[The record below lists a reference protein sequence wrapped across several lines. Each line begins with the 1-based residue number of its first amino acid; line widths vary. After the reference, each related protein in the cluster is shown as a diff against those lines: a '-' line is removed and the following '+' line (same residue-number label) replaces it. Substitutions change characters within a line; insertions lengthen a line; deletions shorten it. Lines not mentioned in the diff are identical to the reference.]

1 MVAPSAPD
9 GDAGRGSVEL
19 ALLSL
24 RAHRQDDWTQV
35 FDAIG
40 TEPLPVEEAVRILA
54 AHELEPIVRLRVLH
68 DLGNLGML
76 GEMNEEARQLAGGVA
91 DGDRFDDLSEL
102 ASQTSLSFRGFVE
115 SLQQQGMASTT
126 MLVVAPDEC
135 TDSPAGSGP
144 NPPTKIVASFEA
156 AGQPRDFA
164 FGADPLHWPDCN
176 PFFLSMTASQKSS
189 LPVDNVDGS
198 AYQARVLEVVGIK
211 AIWELKTNLDVRYFV
226 TNEAV
231 GMEYSFAGSVDGEI
245 DVDHGF
251 VIVEAHPT
259 TPGRVVV
266 RSQKTVRFT
275 NLSNLPASFA
285 CELGWVQVMQNMAS
299 CAPSN

>member
-9 GDAGRGSVEL
+9 GDSGTGSTEL

-24 RAHRQDDWTQV
+24 RARRQDDWTHV

-40 TEPLPVEEAVRILA
+40 IEPLPVAQAVQTLA
-54 AHELEPIVRLRVLH
+54 ATELDPVTRLRVLH
-68 DLGNLGML
+68 DLGNLGL
-76 GEMNEEARQLAGGVA
+76 LADMNEEARQLAEGVA
-91 DGDRFDDLSEL
+91 DGERFDELLEL
-102 ASQTSLSFRGFVE
+102 ASQTRLSFRGFVE
-115 SLQQQGMASTT
+115 SLQEQGMATT
-126 MLVVAPDEC
+126 SMLVAAPEDC
-135 TDSPAGSGP
+135 TDSPTGSGP
-144 NPPTKIVASFEA
+144 NPPTRIVASFEA
-156 AGQPRDFA
+156 AGRPLDFA
-164 FGADPLHWPDCN
+164 YGADPLHWPECN
-176 PFFLSMTASQKSS
+176 PFFLSMTASQKTS
-189 LPVDNVDGS
+189 LPVDNVDGT
-198 AYQARVLEVVGIK
+198 AYKARVREVVGIPV
-211 AIWELKTNLDVRYFV
+211 IWELKTNLDVRYFV

-231 GMEYSFAGSVDGEI
+231 GMEYSFAGSIDGEI

-259 TPGRVVV
+259 LPGRVVV

>member
-9 GDAGRGSVEL
+9 GDAGRSIEL

-24 RAHRQDDWTQV
+24 RAHRQGDWTRV
-35 FDAIG
+35 FESIG
-40 TEPLPVEEAVRILA
+40 IEPLSVEEAVRTLA
-54 AHELEPIVRLRVLH
+54 SRPLEPIMRLRVLH
-68 DLGNLGML
+68 DLGNLGL
-76 GEMNEEARQLAGGVA
+76 LDEMNEEARQLAEGVA
-91 DGDRFDDLSEL
+91 DGDRFDQLSEL
-102 ASQTSLSFRGFVE
+102 ANQTSLSFREFVE
-115 SLQQQGMASTT
+115 TLQAQGMATT
-126 MLVVAPDEC
+126 SMLVVSPEDC
-135 TDSPAGSGP
+135 KDSPADSGP
-144 NPPTKIVASFEA
+144 NPATKIVASFQA
-156 AGQPRDFA
+156 AGKPRDFA

-176 PFFLSMTASQKSS
+176 PFFLSMTASQKTS
-189 LPVDNVDGS
+189 LPVDNVDGTG
-198 AYQARVLEVVGIK
+198 YQARVLEVVGIK

-251 VIVEAHPT
+251 VIVEAIPSQ
-259 TPGRVVV
+259 PGRVVV

-285 CELGWVQVMQNMAS
+285 CELGWVDVMQNMAS
-299 CAPSN
+299 CAPSI